1 VTGPIQR
8 LREEE
13 GFGLVELM
21 ISLIVLNVGILA
33 IVAAFNGGSLALLRS
48 SETTT
53 AAMLADKQA
62 ELYRAMTYGAI
73 SLNNTAVDG
82 TYTGD
87 TLAYT
92 LPPGGV
98 RVTHVGACPA
108 PVAVAC
114 IPTQTITAAASPD
127 GRPYRI
133 DTYIIRYIPVPTN
146 TVPPP
151 PSGREVKRV
160 TVVVRRPSPL
170 KVLARVN
177 ANFDSS
183 TG

>member
-1 VTGPIQR
+1 MTRLSKR
-8 LREEE
+8 LRVED

-21 ISLIVLNVGILA
+21 ISLVVLNVGILA

-48 SETTT
+48 SEITT

-62 ELYRAMTYGAI
+62 ELYRAMTYPAI
-73 SLNNTAVDG
+73 SLNTTGVDG

-87 TLAYT
+87 VAYAGT
-92 LPPGGV
+92 
-98 RVTHVGACPA
+98 RVTGACTA

-114 IPTQTITAAASPD
+114 IPTQNITAAASPD

-133 DTYIIRYIPVPTN
+133 DTFIIRYTPVPTN
-146 TVPPP
+146 SATT
-151 PSGREVKRV
+151 GREVKRV
-160 TVVVRRPSPL
+160 TVVVRRPTPL

>member
-1 VTGPIQR
+1 MKRLKQR
-8 LREEE
+8 LRAEE

-21 ISLIVLNVGILA
+21 ISLVVLNVGILA
-33 IVAAFNGGSLALLRS
+33 IVAAFNSGALALLRA

-53 AAMLADKQA
+53 AATLADKQA
-62 ELYRAMTYGAI
+62 ELYRAILYSAI
-73 SLNNTAVDG
+73 SLNTTAVDG

-87 TLAYT
+87 VAY
-92 LPPGGV
+92 PGT
-98 RVTHVGACPA
+98 RVTGVCTS

-133 DTYIIRYIPVPTN
+133 DTYIIRYVPVAV
-146 TVPPP
+146 VPGAV
-151 PSGREVKRV
+151 GREVKRV

-170 KVLARVN
+170 KVLARVT
-177 ANFDSS
+177 ANFDQS

>member
-1 VTGPIQR
+1 MTGPIQR

-62 ELYRAMTYGAI
+62 ELYRAMTYAAI
-73 SLNNTAVDG
+73 SLNTTAVDG

-87 TLAYT
+87 VAYAGT
-92 LPPGGV
+92 
-98 RVTHVGACPA
+98 RVTGACTA

-146 TVPPP
+146 TVPAP

>member
-1 VTGPIQR
+1 MTRLIQR
-8 LREEE
+8 LRTQE

-21 ISLIVLNVGILA
+21 ISLVVLNVGILA
-33 IVAAFNGGSLALLRS
+33 IVAAFNGGSLALLRA
-48 SETTT
+48 SETST

-62 ELYRAMTYGAI
+62 ELYRAMTYSAI
-73 SLNNTAVDG
+73 SLNTTGVDG

-87 TLAYT
+87 VAYAGT
-92 LPPGGV
+92 
-98 RVTHVGACPA
+98 RVTGACTA

-114 IPTQTITAAASPD
+114 IPTQNITAAASPD

-133 DTYIIRYIPVPTN
+133 DTFIIRYTPAATNPGPPAPPV
-146 TVPPP
+146 
-151 PSGREVKRV
+151 GREVKRV
-160 TVVVRRPSPL
+160 TVVVRRPTPL